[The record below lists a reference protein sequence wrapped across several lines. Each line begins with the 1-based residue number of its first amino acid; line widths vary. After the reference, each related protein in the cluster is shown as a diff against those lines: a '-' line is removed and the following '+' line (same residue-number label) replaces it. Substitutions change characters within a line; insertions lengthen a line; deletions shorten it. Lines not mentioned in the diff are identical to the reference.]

1 MVPLATPRG
10 SRTGRLRNLSNRW
23 RERRGARQETG
34 GTGAVSMADSVAR
47 SPSPAPMVAGGSL
60 WFQSPRGASEG
71 NDASAEVPKPRTA
84 SEARFAQAD

>member
-1 MVPLATPRG
+1 
-10 SRTGRLRNLSNRW
+10 
-23 RERRGARQETG
+23 
-34 GTGAVSMADSVAR
+34 MADSVAR